1 MIALFSVDLAYGYH
15 PVSPYT
21 YCMGNPI
28 KFVDPNGKKIVDAQG
43 NLLYHEGKWTD
54 AAQGTAAMVVGNAIM
69 KTNVGRILWNR
80 LSDAKYGITI
90 ELNPGIGERRK
101 ELGRTDTYRREDNGK
116 ITSVKITIYE
126 GSIAKQIEPQYTSEQ
141 AQRLRSLSE
150 EDRIGDVGVHE
161 ATHAV
166 DDTPHSDANQR
177 EANARAAEKQ
187 HVRELDFQKTI
198 IHEGRNLFD
207 TTIKFKN
214 L

>member
-1 MIALFSVDLAYGYH
+1 MRPNFLTGAICMIALFSVDLAYGYH

-90 ELNPGIGERRK
+90 ELNLGIGERRK

-126 GSIAKQIEPQYTSEQ
+126 GSIAKQIEP
-141 AQRLRSLSE
+141 
-150 EDRIGDVGVHE
+150 
-161 ATHAV
+161 
-166 DDTPHSDANQR
+166 
-177 EANARAAEKQ
+177 
-187 HVRELDFQKTI
+187 
-198 IHEGRNLFD
+198 
-207 TTIKFKN
+207 
-214 L
+214 

>member
-1 MIALFSVDLAYGYH
+1 
-15 PVSPYT
+15 
-21 YCMGNPI
+21 
-28 KFVDPNGKKIVDAQG
+28 
-43 NLLYHEGKWTD
+43 
-54 AAQGTAAMVVGNAIM
+54 MVVGNAIM

-90 ELNPGIGERRK
+90 ELNPGLGEKEK
-101 ELGRTDTYRREDNGK
+101 ELGRTDTYRREDNGE
-116 ITSVKITIYE
+116 ITSVEITIYE
-126 GSIAKQIEPQYTSEQ
+126 GSIAEQIEPQYTSER

-166 DDTPHSDANQR
+166 DDTPHSDTNQR
-177 EANARAAEKQ
+177 EAKARAAEKQ
-187 HVRELDFQKTI
+187 HVRELDFQKSI

-207 TTIKFKN
+207 ATIKFKS